1 MFSGRGE
8 EHIWTWVKCMNLNVI
23 ELTALCELLLLALMA
38 NRRDGATTDD
48 DSVREM
54 SQEGWDQITK

>member
-1 MFSGRGE
+1 
-8 EHIWTWVKCMNLNVI
+8 MNLNVI

-38 NRRDGATTDD
+38 NRRDGSTADD

-54 SQEGWDQITK
+54 NQEG